1 MHNRPHTIP
10 PVKAPAS
17 DDGYLEEM
25 TRAVFQAGF
34 DWEVVRERWPAFR
47 RAFKKFSVARVAN
60 FSPDDIDRLLRPDS
74 GIVRNYRKILA
85 TVHNA
90 TVLLELAREFGAF
103 SHYLRSF
110 DGMGYATLVK
120 DLRKRFKYLGTTGS
134 FVFLYTVGEPVPEWE
149 RRHV

>member
-1 MHNRPHTIP
+1 MPD
-10 PVKAPAS
+10 S

-34 DWEVVRERWPAFR
+34 DWELIRQRWTSFR
-47 RAFKKFSVARVAN
+47 RAFQEFSVERVAY
-60 FSPDDIDRLLRPDS
+60 FGPDDIDRLLRPDS

-90 TVLLELAREFGAF
+90 AVLLELASEYGSFGG
-103 SHYLRSF
+103 YLRSF
-110 DGMGYATLVK
+110 DGRGYAALVK